1 MQVFYIKEV
10 TQFVQRLS
18 KQDWARLRRT
28 RKLFED
34 YGFQIGPKY
43 IKKITTTIW
52 ELRAGNVRLFIC
64 MKEGIAFGIHI
75 IFKKRQKLHSK
86 DIQLA
91 IKRCKAI

>member
-52 ELRAGNVRLFIC
+52 ELRA
-64 MKEGIAFGIHI
+64 
-75 IFKKRQKLHSK
+75 
-86 DIQLA
+86 
-91 IKRCKAI
+91 